1 MVLPL
6 FKRQR
11 PGHSAEDHLP
21 RREDVAGVSGVRHRH
36 DRAAIADD
44 VLGSAA
50 ATPLP
55 ATCAEAPEFAASRAA
70 APSETDVQMAA

>member
-1 MVLPL
+1 
-6 FKRQR
+6 
-11 PGHSAEDHLP
+11 
-21 RREDVAGVSGVRHRH
+21 VSGVRHRH